1 MEDVRIRSDKET
13 QPAVEPRES
22 MFTYLT
28 DREKIL
34 GPAFLLPAVLYIV
47 LLIGVPFVLA
57 LVFSVTDVTVGDK
70 TLDFV
75 GLANFEAIIDN
86 RPFQDALKQTFIFTI
101 VSQVIVVV
109 LAKILAM
116 LLVEDFPGK
125 WIVRFLIIL
134 PWATPISLGTLGWLW
149 LLDSKF
155 SPIDWVL
162 RYFHLLGSAGALFG
176 PENNIFYLGKA
187 NLAMAAVIL
196 VHVWRILP
204 LATVIIMAG
213 LTSLPQ
219 DILDQADV
227 DGAGFWR
234 KLFQITIPLMM
245 PIIVIALLFGT
256 IFTFTDMAVVY
267 VLTRGGPEH
276 TTQVLATWAYFV
288 GIEGGDLAQ
297 GAAIALFLFPMLL
310 AAAIVLLRYA
320 RRAEVA

>member
-1 MEDVRIRSDKET
+1 MEDVTLREEVSR
-13 QPAVEPRES
+13 PAEAAHVSR
-22 MFTYLT
+22 FAYLT

-34 GPAFLLPAVLYIV
+34 GPAFLLPAVIYIV
-47 LLIGVPFVLA
+47 ALVGVPFVLA
-57 LVFSVTDVTVGDK
+57 LVFSVSDVTVGDK
-70 TLDFV
+70 TIDFV
-75 GLANFEAIIDN
+75 GLQNFRAILGN
-86 RPFQDALKQTFIFTI
+86 KPFQMALQQTFIFTI

-116 LLVEDFPGK
+116 ILVEDFPGK
-125 WIVRFLIIL
+125 WFARFLIIL
-134 PWATPISLGTLGWLW
+134 PWAAPISLGTLGWLW

-162 RYFHLLGSAGALFG
+162 RYFHLLGAQGALFG
-176 PENNIFYLGKA
+176 PENNIFYLGKS

-219 DILDQADV
+219 DILDQAEV

-234 KLFQITIPLMM
+234 KLFQITIPLML
-245 PIIVIALLFGT
+245 PIIIIALLFGT
-256 IFTFTDMAVVY
+256 VFTFTDMAVVY
-267 VLTRGGPEH
+267 VLTSGGPGH
-276 TTQVLATWAYFV
+276 DTQVLATWAFFV
-288 GIEGGDLAQ
+288 GIEGGNLAR

-310 AAAIVLLRYA
+310 AAAIVMLRMA
-320 RRAEVA
+320 RRTEVV